1 MSLPVFRISA
11 HNATLLSALYLAIA
25 TVLEGI
31 RRIWNPRWTEKA
43 CLAMEAFPAR
53 ALDVVG
59 LLEPIKHA
67 YAWGNISEMSVRLVF
82 GVAPD
87 GGVGKRG
94 GEALAFA
101 PHVALRVVGEDAV
114 EPVLRAVRP
123 VGAAGEID
131 FDIRGFLAAVGATV
145 VAVVKFAIAFL
156 NNERARGI

>member
-82 GVAPD
+82 GVAT
-87 GGVGKRG
+87 VVVIFI
-94 GEALAFA
+94 LA
-101 PHVALRVVGEDAV
+101 VVVGTGMW
-114 EPVLRAVRP
+114 L
-123 VGAAGEID
+123 
-131 FDIRGFLAAVGATV
+131 FT
-145 VAVVKFAIAFL
+145 KAIAPK
-156 NNERARGI
+156 EEA